1 MKKFISLLVISV
13 FAIPFAE
20 TSAQQT
26 SGQESKVT
34 IEDFISEHNSFE
46 VNPDGEIKPIN
57 NRDINKKI
65 KFFIE
70 EKYPNVE
77 YTRNVIWDSYETFL
91 SPYDIKHHH
100 TFIVQVKVN
109 EVERL
114 KYLEI
119 YYSPKTK
126 KVSSDDEWD
135 EDEEEF
141 LTVEKV
147 KEVEAINS

>member
-1 MKKFISLLVISV
+1 MKKFISLLVISL

-20 TSAQQT
+20 ISAQQT
-26 SGQESKVT
+26 SGQESKVA
-34 IEDFISEHNSFE
+34 IVDFISEHNSFE

-57 NRDINKKI
+57 NREINKKI

>member
-1 MKKFISLLVISV
+1 MKKFISLLVISL

-20 TSAQQT
+20 TSAQQI

-34 IEDFISEHNSFE
+34 IVDFISEHNSFE

-57 NRDINKKI
+57 NREINKKI

-100 TFIVQVKVN
+100 TFIVQVKVK

-119 YYSPKTK
+119 YYNPKTE
-126 KVSSDDEWD
+126 KVFSDDEWD

-141 LTVEKV
+141 LTLEKV

>member
-1 MKKFISLLVISV
+1 MVKL
-13 FAIPFAE
+13 
-20 TSAQQT
+20 
-26 SGQESKVT
+26 
-34 IEDFISEHNSFE
+34 
-46 VNPDGEIKPIN
+46 NPSTTVKSI
-57 NRDINKKI
+57 KKI
-65 KFFIE
+65 RFFIE
-70 EKYPNVE
+70 EKYLNVQF
-77 YTRNVIWDSYETFL
+77 TRNIIWDSYETFL

-100 TFIVQVKVN
+100 TFIVQVKVK

-119 YYSPKTK
+119 YYNPKTE

-141 LTVEKV
+141 LTLEKV

>member
-1 MKKFISLLVISV
+1 MKKFISLLVISL

-20 TSAQQT
+20 ISAQQT
-26 SGQESKVT
+26 SGQESKVA
-34 IEDFISEHNSFE
+34 IVDFISEHNSFE

-57 NRDINKKI
+57 NREINKKI

-100 TFIVQVKVN
+100 TFIVQVKVE

-119 YYSPKTK
+119 YYNPKTE

-141 LTVEKV
+141 LTVDKV